1 MQKKFKIILEV
12 IKKGKDQKKQNQKE
26 KNQMQ
31 RKFKIIL
38 EIINKRKI
46 EKKKLKK
53 FKINIDHM
61 IKRKKHQNLKMNF
74 LVVGMKM
81 KKI

>member
-1 MQKKFKIILEV
+1 MQKKFKIILE
-12 IKKGKDQKKQNQKE
+12 I
-26 KNQMQ
+26 
-31 RKFKIIL
+31 
-38 EIINKRKI
+38 IINKRK
-46 EKKKLKK
+46 KKRLKK